1 MDLYLVRHLDIETA
15 AENKCIG
22 QTDVPLSSK
31 GQSAVADMANFLA
44 ELKPECVI
52 SSDLQRCAVLAKA
65 VGKIVG
71 IESEF
76 SASWR
81 EIYFGRWEERR
92 WRDIEITDSIALQA
106 WMKDIVRVTPP
117 DGESFERLYSR
128 IGLQV
133 DLLIQRPEQR
143 FVVITHAGPIRA
155 AICHTI
161 GLPLVKAF
169 SVDITYGGMAHL
181 HYDAGNWTLTELR
194 N

>member
-1 MDLYLVRHLDIETA
+1 MDLYLIRHLEIETA

-22 QTDVPLSSK
+22 QTDVPLSQK
-31 GQSAVADMANFLA
+31 GQSGVADMTNFIA
-44 ELKPECVI
+44 DLKPERVI

-65 VGKIVG
+65 VGKKLGVD
-71 IESEF
+71 SET

-106 WMKDIVRVTPP
+106 WMNDIVRVTPP
-117 DGESFERLYSR
+117 DGESFERLYNR
-128 IGLQV
+128 ISLQV
-133 DLLIQRPEQR
+133 DLLTQRPEQT

-155 AICHTI
+155 ALCHAI
-161 GLPLVKAF
+161 GLPLAKAF

-181 HYDAGNWTLTELR
+181 KHNNGQWTLTELR